1 MNPHSLSKIILSLVA
16 ALSVAA
22 VFLTMRLD
30 FDYDFEKFFPQND
43 PETEFYK
50 DFRHQFETDNDF
62 LIVGLTNQAGIFD
75 SLFLSRADKLSD
87 KLAAVRHIEEVFSPT
102 RMKEISRDPLFGFMT
117 EKMLLRKDD
126 TSSYAADSSFI
137 FNHPDLVGTF
147 FSPDG
152 KSLLILLRHKQYL
165 AKAPCDTLSFTV
177 QDIVNR
183 AGFDGAHVVGRSIG
197 QTYYVNMMQTELIF
211 FVGLSII
218 LIVVFLFLAFRTLW
232 GIWVPLVVV
241 LLSVLW
247 LLGIMALTG
256 KEIDLMLTVLPT
268 ILFVVGMSDIVHLL
282 ARYFDELRLGHDKIT
297 AIRNAWREVGL
308 ATFLT
313 SLTTAI
319 GFLTL
324 MSSPIMPIRDF
335 GLYTAIGVFVA
346 YVLAYTV
353 MPSILVL
360 NRSAPSA
367 ARITAEPFW
376 NVRLHR
382 MFGWIMR
389 HQGLVLSVS
398 GAALLFG
405 MAGASQLR
413 VNNYLLEDLRPGD
426 PLRTEFEFFA
436 DNFSGGRPFEL
447 AIQINDSVSYVF
459 NLELL
464 RAVDS
469 LDNYLADT
477 YGVGSVMST
486 ARIVRNANRVMRGGS
501 MDYYSLPETQAEVD
515 RILKLMRKN
524 GGEEILRLYANSEKK
539 LMRISGKTGD
549 LGSIEIN
556 FRNEALQDFF
566 KKNLSD
572 APFHIRVTGT
582 AALIDQNNAYL
593 ASNMVWGLV
602 IAFGIIALIIG
613 ILFRSL
619 PMVIVSLIPN
629 ILPLLMVAGLM
640 GFLGIDLKV
649 STSII
654 FTIAFGIAVDD
665 TIHFMSK
672 LRLLLAQGRQPLY
685 ALKRTFI
692 STGKAIIVTS
702 IILCGGF
709 VTLIGSEFNG
719 TFYIGLLISLTLLFA
734 VIADLVLLPVLLLWT
749 FKRKP
754 SARIESK

>member
-1 MNPHSLSKIILSLVA
+1 MA

-50 DFRHQFETDNDF
+50 DFRHHFETDNDF
-62 LIVGLTNQAGIFD
+62 LIIGLTNQAGIFD

-87 KLAAVRHIEEVFSPT
+87 ELAAVRHIEEVFSPT

-197 QTYYVNMMQTELIF
+197 QTYYVHMMQTELIF

-232 GIWVPLVVV
+232 GIWMPLVVV

-324 MSSPIMPIRDF
+324 MASPIMPIRDF

-360 NRSAPSA
+360 NRSAPPA
-367 ARITAEPFW
+367 ARLDVEPFW

-447 AIQINDSVSYVF
+447 AIQINDSVSDVF

-486 ARIVRNANRVMRGGS
+486 ARIVRNANRIMRGGS

-556 FRNEALQDFF
+556 RRNEALRDFF

-613 ILFRSL
+613 ILFRSM

-709 VTLIGSEFNG
+709 ITLIGSEFNG